1 MKFVPMLQLLQ
12 RAVSEGY
19 GVPSFCVWNAESIEV
34 VLRVAAELEGAGDSD
49 ERPRRVRISLPRV
62 TWAQWRTLWRNALM

>member
-19 GVPSFCVWNAESIEV
+19 AVPSFCVWNAESIEV
-34 VLRVAAELEGAGDSD
+34 VLRAAAELKAPVILMNGPG
-49 ERPRRVRISLPRV
+49 RVRAAVSARLGRGGARV
-62 TWAQWRTLWRNALM
+62 GGTL

>member
-19 GVPSFCVWNAESIEV
+19 AVPSFCVWNAESIEV
-34 VLRVAAELEGAGDSD
+34 VLRVAAELKA
-49 ERPRRVRISLPRV
+49 PVI
-62 TWAQWRTLWRNALM
+62 LMNGPGEFGST